1 MSFYPVEGGGK
12 GYYII
17 SPPPSNDLV
26 SIPPAL
32 KIETLVLYREHIVGG
47 RLKDRERKG
56 DRERKKDKGRG
67 ERQNVV
73 KVKSIN

>member
-1 MSFYPVEGGGK
+1 MGGG
-12 GYYII
+12 GGGGVLHHI
-17 SPPPSNDLV
+17 PPPSNDLV

-56 DRERKKDKGRG
+56 DRERKKGR
-67 ERQNVV
+67 
-73 KVKSIN
+73 